1 MTELAPLTPDSLLRR
16 KAAAEALS
24 AKGFPT
30 SEKTLATKATRGGGP
45 PYRLFGRIPLYRWGD
60 ALAWAESR
68 LTPPRTTTS
77 EADTVRILAA
87 RGNR

>member
-1 MTELAPLTPDSLLRR
+1 MAELAPLSPDSLLRR
-16 KAAAEALS
+16 KATAAALS
-24 AKGFPT
+24 AMGFPT

-68 LTPPRTTTS
+68 LTPPRATTS
-77 EADTVRILAA
+77 EADAQRVLGAGAT
-87 RGNR
+87 